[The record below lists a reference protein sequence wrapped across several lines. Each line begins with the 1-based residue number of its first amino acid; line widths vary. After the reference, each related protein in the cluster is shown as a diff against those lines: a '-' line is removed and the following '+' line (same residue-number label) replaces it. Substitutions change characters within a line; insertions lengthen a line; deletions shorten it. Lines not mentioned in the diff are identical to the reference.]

1 MKQHLPGPHPH
12 RPSSNIPGKY
22 LSSNLLKQ

>member
-1 MKQHLPGPHPH
+1 MKRHLPGPHPH

-22 LSSNLLKQ
+22 PSSNLQQQ